1 MLKVVLATQNNNKVR
16 EMQSILKDCGVS
28 AEVISAKDAGVH
40 EFPEENGTTFSEN
53 AYIKAKGIFD
63 VVKKSGILQLPYLVI
78 ADDSGLCVDALEGR
92 PGIYSA
98 RYASVDGNDAA
109 DEDNIKKLLMEMEGI
124 PNENRK
130 AYFECSIAAIRDD
143 GKIFSTQGR
152 LHGYISLQPVGCNGF
167 GYDPVFYLPEE
178 SCTVAQL
185 DSYKKNRI
193 SHRAK
198 AIRSLAEIIKDNMG
212 GYNGICSEM

>member
-1 MLKVVLATQNNNKVR
+1 MLKVVLATQNVNKVR
-16 EMQSILKDCGVS
+16 EMQSILKDCGIS

-40 EFPEENGTTFSEN
+40 EFPEENGTTFCEN

-63 VVKKSGILQLPYLVI
+63 IVTKSGVFKPPYMVI
-78 ADDSGLCVDALEGR
+78 ADDSGLCVDALGGR

-98 RYASVDGNDAA
+98 RYASADGNDAA
-109 DEDNIKKLLMEMEGI
+109 DEDNIKKLLVEMEGI
-124 PNENRK
+124 PSEKRN

-143 GKIFSTQGR
+143 AKTFSAHGR

-178 SCTVAQL
+178 NCTVAQL
-185 DSYKKNRI
+185 DSDKKNRI

-198 AIRSLAEIIKDNMG
+198 AIQNLAEIIKENMG